1 MIWLFGRPFE
11 ITAMRADYSNALKLF
26 TMPVVIAVEIFFNLL
41 FTASEHKHFTSSFT
55 KTARLSPGGSYVD
68 GIERWRD

>member
-1 MIWLFGRPFE
+1 
-11 ITAMRADYSNALKLF
+11 
-26 TMPVVIAVEIFFNLL
+26 VEIFFNLL